1 MQTAN
6 DVIETIKTLPVLEKD
21 KVFDWVEAER
31 HQSDE
36 RPPNGN
42 EVEAPLK
49 RFRKA
54 QDWVRKNRAEYM
66 NQWVCLDG
74 DRLIAH
80 GFDAL
85 EVDRQAIAAGIT
97 VPYLEHIVEETDLGG
112 W

>member
-31 HQSDE
+31 HPSDE

-42 EVEAPLK
+42 EVEAQLK

-97 VPYLEHIVEETDLGG
+97 VPYLEHLVEETDLGG